1 MYNFKFYN
9 PVQVIFGK
17 GRIGELSGLLTKGMK
32 VLVTYGGGSI
42 KRNGVYHQ
50 VMTALKEQ
58 KVFEFGGIEP
68 NPHYETLIKAVEIV
82 KKEQIDFIVAV
93 GGGSVIDGTK
103 FIAAASY
110 YQGDCSWD
118 ILAKQAKVDRAVPFG
133 AVLTLPAT
141 GSEMNSGAVITRSET
156 QEKLAFNMPIVF
168 PKFSILDPEVTYS
181 LPKHQ
186 IANGIVDTYVHVMEQ
201 YFTYPDNAPIQ
212 ERFAESILKTLH
224 ELAPRL
230 YYDAQPNYD
239 DRANFMWSATVGLNG
254 WIACGVSQDWA
265 THHIGHE
272 LTAFHGLDHAVTL
285 AIILPGV
292 MKRMAEKRN
301 KKLLQYGERVLGICP
316 DCEDAEDRI
325 IETTEAFFTGLG
337 IKTHLSDYGIGME
350 TIDKIIERFNIRGTG
365 AISVLNDIDLDDLK
379 VILISRL

>member
-17 GRIGELSGLLTKGMK
+17 GKISELSNLLAKGTK
-32 VLVTYGGGSI
+32 VLITYGGGSI
-42 KRNGVYHQ
+42 KKNGVYNQ
-50 VMTALKEQ
+50 VIAALKDQ
-58 KVFEFGGIEP
+58 QIVEFGGIEP

-82 KKEQIDFIVAV
+82 KKEKIDFILAV

-103 FIAAASY
+103 FIAAAACY
-110 YQGDCSWD
+110 EGDNSWD
-118 ILAKQAKVDRAVPFG
+118 ILAKQASINQAVPFG
-133 AVLTLPAT
+133 AILTLPAT
-141 GSEMNSGAVITRSET
+141 GSEMNSGAVITRSTT
-156 QEKLAFNMPIVF
+156 QEKLAFGSPKVF
-168 PKFSILDPEVTYS
+168 PTFSILDPEVTYS

-212 ERFAESILKTLH
+212 ERFAESILITLQ

-230 YYDAQPNYD
+230 YNDIEPNYD

-254 WIACGVSQDWA
+254 WISCGVRQDWA

-292 MKRMAEKRN
+292 MKCMAEKRRE
-301 KKLLQYGERVLGICP
+301 KLFQYGKNVLGIDPICN
-316 DCEDAEDRI
+316 CAEDQI
-325 IETTEAFFTGLG
+325 IDATEAFFTSLG
-337 IKTHLSDYGIGME
+337 IKTHLSDYGIGQE
-350 TIDKIIERFNIRGTG
+350 TIDKIVKRFEERGTA
-365 AISVLNDIDLDDLK
+365 AISGLNDIDLNDLSK
-379 VILISRL
+379 ILISRL